1 MGFIMKWPWYSR
13 HQGSLSLAAGDVSTS
28 SLVPKPGMGMTL
40 HHPLLGLLLSVG
52 GVHHRET
59 LSLPGRMELP
69 CCLDSVRGSWWQP
82 LVTLVL

>member
-13 HQGSLSLAAGDVSTS
+13 HQGSLSLAAGDVSAS

-52 GVHHRET
+52 ECITGR
-59 LSLPGRMELP
+59 LFPLPGRMELP
-69 CCLDSVRGSWWQP
+69 CCLDSVQDHGGNH
-82 LVTLVL
+82 